1 MTEVIEKE
9 ERTSGQRRLPGPHAR
24 TSRQDS
30 LLVPGPKTSTC
41 FPADLRVRGA
51 DAPFR
56 GMLREVCAH
65 PNHSLLWR
73 TDTSSALGEA
83 VCKHSTK
90 RAFPHPPRFRP
101 GRWPSAPSLEKS
113 WGCLSAPQP
122 RAPEG
127 TSCTRSG
134 PREETPGGA
143 GQAHTSGRAQLP
155 IGPGQAVET
164 RGRDANGGADLL
176 PQDCGPGVHLRHVSQ
191 VPGTEAN
198 SARTTEV
205 FRWRCCPP
213 PGPVGRWCRRVQL
226 RPPGTPVASRPRAAR
241 PTGGSA
247 SQEAAP
253 RGPVLCSSGPT
264 SPPPLAPGGLGIP
277 AALTRLSALGCS
289 DQFTEQG
296 LERNRAHSRWP
307 RPSLLR
313 QNSLRKVKEGKGSR
327 EGTKPRERAQCH
339 STGGSFI

>member
-1 MTEVIEKE
+1 MENGHFLGLGRGGVQTQHQTCLSPPSSIL
-9 ERTSGQRRLPGPHAR
+9 TRLLALGPF
-24 TSRQDS
+24 S
-30 LLVPGPKTSTC
+30 
-41 FPADLRVRGA
+41 
-51 DAPFR
+51 
-56 GMLREVCAH
+56 REV
-65 PNHSLLWR
+65 
-73 TDTSSALGEA
+73 LG
-83 VCKHSTK
+83 
-90 RAFPHPPRFRP
+90 PPERSPTPRP
-101 GRWPSAPSLEKS
+101 GGHLLHTFWP
-113 WGCLSAPQP
+113 
-122 RAPEG
+122 
-127 TSCTRSG
+127 

-205 FRWRCCPP
+205 FRWRDCPPAP

-264 SPPPLAPGGLGIP
+264 SPPPHLPRGAWVSQQPCP
-277 AALTRLSALGCS
+277 DSQPSAALINS
-289 DQFTEQG
+289 
-296 LERNRAHSRWP
+296 
-307 RPSLLR
+307 
-313 QNSLRKVKEGKGSR
+313 QNK
-327 EGTKPRERAQCH
+327 A
-339 STGGSFI
+339 

>member
-113 WGCLSAPQP
+113 WGRLSAPQP

-134 PREETPGGA
+134 PPRRDPGRGGA
-143 GQAHTSGRAQLP
+143 GS
-155 IGPGQAVET
+155 
-164 RGRDANGGADLL
+164 
-176 PQDCGPGVHLRHVSQ
+176 HLWPCS
-191 VPGTEAN
+191 
-198 SARTTEV
+198 
-205 FRWRCCPP
+205 
-213 PGPVGRWCRRVQL
+213 
-226 RPPGTPVASRPRAAR
+226 TPHRAR
-241 PTGGSA
+241 PGS
-247 SQEAAP
+247 
-253 RGPVLCSSGPT
+253 G
-264 SPPPLAPGGLGIP
+264 
-277 AALTRLSALGCS
+277 
-289 DQFTEQG
+289 
-296 LERNRAHSRWP
+296 
-307 RPSLLR
+307 
-313 QNSLRKVKEGKGSR
+313 NSWARCKWGR
-327 EGTKPRERAQCH
+327 
-339 STGGSFI
+339 

>member
-101 GRWPSAPSLEKS
+101 GCWPSAPSLEKS
-113 WGCLSAPQP
+113 WGRLSAPQP

-134 PREETPGGA
+134 PPEK
-143 GQAHTSGRAQLP
+143 
-155 IGPGQAVET
+155 
-164 RGRDANGGADLL
+164 
-176 PQDCGPGVHLRHVSQ
+176 
-191 VPGTEAN
+191 
-198 SARTTEV
+198 
-205 FRWRCCPP
+205 
-213 PGPVGRWCRRVQL
+213 
-226 RPPGTPVASRPRAAR
+226 RPRAGRGRLTPLAVLNSPSGQAR
-241 PTGGSA
+241 QWKLVGAMQMGALISCPRTVVRVSTCDTSLRYQGRRRILRGRQRFSAGGTALQRCRGLWVAGAAGS
-247 SQEAAP
+247 SCGPLGHPWRVGRGQHGQQEA
-253 RGPVLCSSGPT
+253 
-264 SPPPLAPGGLGIP
+264 PPPRKRLPGAPSCAPVVPPAPPPTCPGGPGYPSSP
-277 AALTRLSALGCS
+277 AQTLSPRLL
-289 DQFTEQG
+289 
-296 LERNRAHSRWP
+296 
-307 RPSLLR
+307 
-313 QNSLRKVKEGKGSR
+313 
-327 EGTKPRERAQCH
+327 
-339 STGGSFI
+339 